1 MGPKGVARSLG
12 SSRQGKPRAV
22 LGLLKNVVMDER
34 GSTRKGKLR
43 C

>member
-1 MGPKGVARSLG
+1 MG
-12 SSRQGKPRAV
+12 SRQGKPRAA
-22 LGLLKNVVMDER
+22 LGLLKNVIMDER